1 MVDDQKP
8 EVTPRAMTLG
18 DVEKSCVYSDAQG
31 HGRRGAF
38 VASERSAWYAS
49 THTPAGATRKYEIYE
64 FELLAALL
72 GVDVALKHGQ
82 PVCIL
87 LSVDN
92 EDAHHTIARGN
103 LQTHLGRR
111 LAQAIWWTAATMW
124 ENGGTM
130 LWTEYVH
137 TSSSVADFPSRT
149 CDATTKPTEIDP
161 ATCQG
166 QPDKKNA
173 HGFDKFQSWCLDKGI
188 PCPVKVEPSDDF
200 KRATASER
208 NLELAARG
216 C

>member
-49 THTPAGATRKYEIYE
+49 THTPAGATRKYGIYE

-72 GVDVALKHGQ
+72 GIDVALKHGQ

-87 LSVDN
+87 LFGDN

-103 LQTHLGRR
+103 SQTHLGRR
-111 LAQAIWWTAATMW
+111 SAQAIWWAAATGW

-130 LWTEYVH
+130 LWTEYVQ
-137 TSSSVADFPSRT
+137 TSPNFADFPSRMF
-149 CDATTKPTEIDP
+149 DATTKPTEIDP
-161 ATCQG
+161 ATC
-166 QPDKKNA
+166 
-173 HGFDKFQSWCLDKGI
+173 HG
-188 PCPVKVEPSDDF
+188 
-200 KRATASER
+200 
-208 NLELAARG
+208 AARQK
-216 C
+216 CTRIR